1 MVAHWRRVAYR
12 RAEELRDPLVPPFP
26 VRVVRHGGCYT
37 RVASLS
43 MSDHITG
50 SVQYPECVPTGGG
63 G

>member
-1 MVAHWRRVAYR
+1 MVS
-12 RAEELRDPLVPPFP
+12 PFP